1 MPVPIWLAVTLGA
14 TGIAI
19 ARVDFNMFFMKFFR
33 DLSRSKSRAR
43 LHNNKYAMIP
53 VMLGIE
59 EPIKI
64 KDDVDAENVMTI
76 TREEL
81 EEMDGFD
88 GAPLY
93 LAIKGRVYDVSAGK
107 KFYAEGS
114 DYHDWVGKDASRSF
128 GTGCRGGTD
137 RTGMDCLSSSLE
149 GLTDKELKEIDRW
162 VELYE
167 THDKYTFVG
176 HLVDDPVNEVL
187 EHIEDDE
194 AEEAA
199 VDIDQSEE
207 TNSENVAT

>member
-1 MPVPIWLAVTLGA
+1 MPVPIWLVVTLGA

-64 KDDVDAENVMTI
+64 KDDVDAENIMTI

-149 GLTDKELKEIDRW
+149 GLTDKVSWKGSWKSHPTTVLIELHAN
-162 VELYE
+162 LLGY
-167 THDKYTFVG
+167 Y
-176 HLVDDPVNEVL
+176 
-187 EHIEDDE
+187 
-194 AEEAA
+194 
-199 VDIDQSEE
+199 
-207 TNSENVAT
+207 